1 VTPPEPGGP
10 GWPPPAPGPT
20 PRPQDRPA
28 GAPPA
33 EDPPGWP
40 PPPGAPPRPYD
51 RPAWLQQQPAPGPRG
66 WSPAPPPP
74 ERPRRR
80 VGGLTAALVLLLVV
94 GLAVG
99 GLVVATRRDQ
109 PAPAAGG
116 ATAGAPSTQ
125 APATG
130 PPTTQAP
137 AAPATTPA
145 IRAVQRAVAELRGL
159 QFERPV
165 PVTVES
171 PTKLARHL
179 LRALDEQTDEGRLRR
194 QGRAME
200 LLGELPAGTDLPR
213 LLERI
218 QAESVL
224 GFYLPGKP
232 PKKGGLY
239 VRSRRGLDPYA
250 RVILAH
256 ELTHAVTDQRFDLT
270 RADRLAA
277 ATAREDALAA
287 YSGLVEGDATF
298 TMQRYLAQR
307 LTPAEQ
313 ANAGLVAATERTP
326 IRDAAPA
333 VIRETLLFPY
343 QEGLR
348 FVSTLYQQGGW
359 AAVDRAYR
367 DPPTTTEQL
376 LHPERYLGD
385 RDQPRRVTVPDLA
398 GRLGGGWQPG
408 VELSFGEL
416 DARLLLQ
423 GELAVA
429 AAQTAAAGWD
439 GGRVRTF
446 QRGDQ
451 TALVLR
457 TVWDSGAEASQFC
470 GAMRGWATGR
480 FGSATR
486 TRTTLRW
493 SGAGQHTTLLCRG
506 ARVAWLSAPDRPTLA
521 RLTAGLGGP

>member
-10 GWPPPAPGPT
+10 GWPPPAPGAEPQ
-20 PRPQDRPA
+20 PQDRPA
-28 GAPPA
+28 
-33 EDPPGWP
+33 WP
-40 PPPGAPPRPYD
+40 PSPGVEPPSYD
-51 RPAWLQQQPAPGPRG
+51 RPAWLQRPAGGPQG
-66 WSPAPPPP
+66 WSPAPPPEP
-74 ERPRRR
+74 PRRR
-80 VGGLTAALVLLLVV
+80 VGPLTAALVLLLVV

-99 GLVVATRRDQ
+99 GLVFATRRDT
-109 PAPAAGG
+109 PTPSAGR
-116 ATAGAPSTQ
+116 ATAGAPSTRV
-125 APATG
+125 PATR
-130 PPTTQAP
+130 PPAPRAP

-159 QFERPV
+159 TFERPV

-171 PTKLARHL
+171 PGKLAKRL
-179 LRALDEQTDEGRLRR
+179 LRALDEETDEARLRR

-200 LLGELPAGTDLPR
+200 VLGELPPGTDLPR
-213 LLERI
+213 LLDRV

-224 GFYLPGKP
+224 GFYLPGQP
-232 PKKGGLY
+232 PRKGGLY
-239 VRSRRGLDPYA
+239 VRSSRGLDPYA
-250 RVILAH
+250 RIILAH
-256 ELTHAVTDQRFDLT
+256 ELTHAVTDQRYDLT
-270 RADRLAA
+270 RSDRLAA
-277 ATAREDALAA
+277 AGGREDELAA

-313 ANAGLVAATERTP
+313 ANAGLAAAADRTP
-326 IRDAAPA
+326 VRDAAPA
-333 VIRETLLFPY
+333 VIRESMLFPY

-348 FVSTLYQQGGW
+348 FVSILYQQGGW
-359 AAVDRAYR
+359 AAVNRAYR

-376 LHPERYLGD
+376 LHPDRYLRD
-385 RDQPRRVTVPDLA
+385 RDRPQQVTVPELA
-398 GRLGGGWQPG
+398 GRLGGGWRPG

-429 AAQTAAAGWD
+429 TAQTAAAGWD

-446 QRGDQ
+446 QRGDK

-457 TVWDSGAEASQFC
+457 TVWDSSTEATQFC
-470 GAMRGWATGR
+470 GAMSGWATGR

-486 TRTTLRW
+486 AGTTLRW
-493 SGAGQHTTLLCRG
+493 SDPGQRSALLCRG
-506 ARVAWLSAPDRPTLA
+506 PRVAWLSAPDRPTLD
-521 RLTAGLGGP
+521 RLVAGLGGP

>member
-10 GWPPPAPGPT
+10 GWPPPGPGAEPQ
-20 PRPQDRPA
+20 PQDRPA
-28 GAPPA
+28 
-33 EDPPGWP
+33 WP
-40 PPPGAPPRPYD
+40 PPPGVAPQPYD
-51 RPAWLQQQPAPGPRG
+51 RPAWLQQPAAGPQG
-66 WSPAPPPP
+66 WSPPPPPP

-80 VGGLTAALVLLLVV
+80 VGPLTAALVLVLVV

-99 GLVVATRRDQ
+99 GLVFATRRDT
-109 PAPAAGG
+109 PAPSAGG

-125 APATG
+125 APATR
-130 PPTTQAP
+130 PPATRAP
-137 AAPATTPA
+137 AAKATTPA
-145 IRAVQRAVAELRGL
+145 IRAVEQAVAELRGL
-159 QFERPV
+159 TFKRPV

-171 PTKLARHL
+171 PDKLAKRL
-179 LRALDEQTDEGRLRR
+179 LRALDEETDEARLRR

-200 LLGELPAGTDLPR
+200 VLGELPPGTDLPR
-213 LLERI
+213 LLDRV

-224 GFYLPGKP
+224 GFYLPGQP

-239 VRSRRGLDPYA
+239 VRSSRGLDPYA

-256 ELTHAVTDQRFDLT
+256 ELTHAVTDQRYDLT

-277 ATAREDALAA
+277 AGGREDELAA

-313 ANAGLVAATERTP
+313 ASAGLAAAADRTP

-333 VIRETLLFPY
+333 VIRESMLFPY

-348 FVSTLYQQGGW
+348 FVSILYQRGGW
-359 AAVDRAYR
+359 AAVNRAYR

-376 LHPERYLGD
+376 LHPERYLRD
-385 RDQPRRVTVPDLA
+385 RDRPEKVTVPDLA
-398 GRLGGGWQPG
+398 GRLGGGWRPG

-429 AAQTAAAGWD
+429 TAETAAAGWD

-446 QRGDQ
+446 QRGDK

-457 TVWDSGAEASQFC
+457 TVWDSTSEATQFC
-470 GAMRGWATGR
+470 GAMSGWATGR
-480 FGSATR
+480 FGPATR
-486 TRTTLRW
+486 SGATLRW
-493 SGAGQHTTLLCRG
+493 SDPGQHSALLCHG
-506 ARVAWLSAPDRPTLA
+506 PRVAWLSAPDRPTLT
-521 RLTAGLGGP
+521 RLTTGLDGP